1 MKEDYQKMKST
12 LLHKYGNIEI
22 LTDQI
27 LVPLE
32 GLDKPTANSDH
43 RTKLVYYCKLQ
54 SSFQK
59 INGLLINPAVP
70 KQESETF
77 MYSHTFLKGL
87 LIFLPEQ
94 ALSCFLET
102 MSSSNLGILRIQGMF
117 AFKVLLSTVVK
128 FYEKTSFLFRMT
140 SKNSQTDVKMIDQS
154 ECVQEEFSG

>member
-1 MKEDYQKMKST
+1 M
-12 LLHKYGNIEI
+12 EI

-59 INGLLINPAVP
+59 INELLINPAVP

-77 MYSHTFLKGL
+77 VYSHTFLKRL
-87 LIFLPEQ
+87 LTFLPEQ

-128 FYEKTSFLFRMT
+128 FYEKTSFLVRMT
-140 SKNSQTDVKMIDQS
+140 SKNSQTDVKRIYNNVS
-154 ECVQEEFSG
+154 SKQEVEVSR